1 YRLQRCSPHTGY
13 HIYHKGKYDDRQDCT
28 WNRKVSHWTI
38 VRKAYLADKVQ
49 SHKPKDHYPQCK
61 ENLPI
66 QPVPMISQVDGGKQL
81 ECQCKI
87 QKTQYHVNTIQP
99 ATRHGQRFQDGR
111 EKSKEDER
119 YGQGN
124 REA

>member
-1 YRLQRCSPHTGY
+1 CSPHTGY
-13 HIYHKGKYDDRQDCT
+13 LIYHKGKCDDGQDCT

-38 VRKAYLADKVQ
+38 VCKACLAEKVQ
-49 SHKPKDHYPQCK
+49 SQKPKDDYPQCK

-66 QPVPMISQVDGGKQL
+66 QPVAMVSRVDVGNTL
-81 ECQCKI
+81 ECQCKL
-87 QKTQYHVNTIQP
+87 QKTQYHFNTIQP
-99 ATRHGQRFQDGR
+99 STRLGQRFQHGR